1 MGLRHRMGLGD
12 TTSRRK
18 NRTTTTH
25 TAYDYYWAQTRRNS
39 PSNDGISG
47 VLLLQA
53 GICAAALLICVGVR
67 SSGGTMFAEAQ
78 SVYSEMISHQSGW
91 EEVQAVFAG
100 LGDRVEETKDAIDA
114 LFSGEPI
121 PVGTTEDNMPL
132 DGDVPGATDPAVDQ
146 EVSDEQTPT
155 TDEDAR
161 DLYGVSTLLS
171 LPHVT
176 GWISPTALQAI
187 PGGLDG
193 GTGGPVVTTGSL
205 VASPIPNLSS
215 PISGWISS
223 EFGYRTHPITDK
235 LDYHTGVDIAAAQGE
250 DILAAAA
257 GTVVET
263 GESNSLGLY
272 VILQHGNAVQT
283 VYGHCSK
290 ILTREG
296 ARVKAGTRIAL
307 VGSTGVSTGP
317 HLHFE
322 IRIGGSPVDPIEYV
336 LIPEN

>member
-132 DGDVPGATDPAVDQ
+132 DGDVSAPPIPRWIKRCPTNKRPQRMKMQ
-146 EVSDEQTPT
+146 EIFTASAPF
-155 TDEDAR
+155 
-161 DLYGVSTLLS
+161 YP

-223 EFGYRTHPITDK
+223 EFGYRTPSD
-235 LDYHTGVDIAAAQGE
+235 
-250 DILAAAA
+250 
-257 GTVVET
+257 
-263 GESNSLGLY
+263 N
-272 VILQHGNAVQT
+272 
-283 VYGHCSK
+283 
-290 ILTREG
+290 R
-296 ARVKAGTRIAL
+296 
-307 VGSTGVSTGP
+307 
-317 HLHFE
+317 
-322 IRIGGSPVDPIEYV
+322 
-336 LIPEN
+336 